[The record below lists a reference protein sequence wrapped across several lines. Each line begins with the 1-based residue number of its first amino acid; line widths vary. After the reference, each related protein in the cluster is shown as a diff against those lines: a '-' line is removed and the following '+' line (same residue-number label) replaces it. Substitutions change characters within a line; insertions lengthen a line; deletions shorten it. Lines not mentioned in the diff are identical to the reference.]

1 MMASRKQSMAE
12 ILICRPLC
20 ELDALTTEQC
30 MTNQAYLQQDGM
42 FMKLS
47 MARANTQHVWINY
60 NKLGKNEY
68 HVKNLPEVFYS
79 KSRARLGHAMALH
92 NCTQGH

>member
-1 MMASRKQSMAE
+1 MNIELWLNHTRTGSNKHVKSAKDIRFTDLEKLLDMAE

-30 MTNQAYLQQDGM
+30 MTNQANLQQDGM

-47 MARANTQHVWINY
+47 MARTKA
-60 NKLGKNEY
+60 
-68 HVKNLPEVFYS
+68 
-79 KSRARLGHAMALH
+79 
-92 NCTQGH
+92 